1 MIVGDEGGVH
11 RFPPSGRLSGGRRPG
26 GDDGLGRPDTLR
38 CLAHLVLSV
47 CYSMARKGTT
57 MQHHSPLRYPG
68 GKASLANFL
77 AQTIEANALAGCS
90 YFEPFAGGAG
100 AALRLLQKRT
110 VAEVHLNDLD
120 PCITAFWKAVLD
132 EPERFA
138 HTISSVPLNIEEWKN
153 QQNIYK
159 QNTKSDP
166 FDLGFATFY
175 LNRCNRSG
183 VLKGAGPIGGYAQRG
198 KWKMD
203 VRFNREN
210 LIKRILKV
218 AELRDRIFI
227 YNFDALRF
235 LEGLSIRQT
244 ERECFVY
251 LDPPYYSKGN
261 RLYMNFYTEED
272 HRKLASYLK
281 QKKNL
286 KWITSYDNKEFISNL
301 YSDCNTHYLEFRYS
315 LYNKQNAREI
325 VITPSQVILPDYHLL
340 TPTNDKTE
348 SNNKLRKVI

>member
-1 MIVGDEGGVH
+1 M
-11 RFPPSGRLSGGRRPG
+11 
-26 GDDGLGRPDTLR
+26 
-38 CLAHLVLSV
+38 
-47 CYSMARKGTT
+47 
-57 MQHHSPLRYPG
+57 
-68 GKASLANFL
+68 ANFL
-77 AQTIEANALAGCS
+77 AQTIEANALVGCS

-100 AALRLLQKRT
+100 AALRLLQKKT

-138 HTISSVPLNIEEWKN
+138 QTISSVPLNIEEWKN

-159 QNTKSDP
+159 QNRESDP

-183 VLKGAGPIGGYAQRG
+183 VLKGAGPIGGYAQTG

-210 LIKRILKV
+210 LIKRVLKV

-235 LEGLSIRQT
+235 LEGFTARQT

-272 HRKLASYLK
+272 HRQLASYLK
-281 QKKNL
+281 QKKHL
-286 KWITSYDNKEFISNL
+286 KWITSYDNMEFISNL
-301 YSDCNTHYLEFRYS
+301 YSDYNTHYLEFNYS
-315 LYNKQNAREI
+315 LHNKQKAREI
-325 VITPSQVILPDYHLL
+325 LITPSQVTLPDYHLL
-340 TPTNDKTE
+340 TLTNGRPE
-348 SNNKLRKVI
+348 SNNKLRKVIS

>member
-1 MIVGDEGGVH
+1 
-11 RFPPSGRLSGGRRPG
+11 
-26 GDDGLGRPDTLR
+26 
-38 CLAHLVLSV
+38 
-47 CYSMARKGTT
+47 

-77 AQTIEANALAGCS
+77 AQTIEANSLVGCS

-100 AALRLLQKRT
+100 AALRLLQKKA

-120 PCITAFWKAVLD
+120 PCITAFWRAVLD

-138 HTISSVPLNIEEWKN
+138 QTINSVPLSIDEWKN

-159 QNTKSDP
+159 QGIDSEP
-166 FDLGFATFY
+166 FALGFATFY

-183 VLKGAGPIGGYAQRG
+183 ILKGAGPIGGYAQTG

-210 LIKRILKV
+210 LINRVLRV
-218 AELRDRIFI
+218 AELRDRIYV
-227 YNFDALRF
+227 YNLDALRF
-235 LEGLSIRQT
+235 LEDLSKGRN
-244 ERECFVY
+244 EREPFVY

-281 QKKNL
+281 QQKNL
-286 KWITSYDNKEFISNL
+286 KWVTSYDNVEFISDL
-301 YSDCNTHYLEFRYS
+301 YSDYTTHSLEFRYS
-315 LYNKQNAREI
+315 LHNNQKAHEI
-325 VITPSQVILPDYHLL
+325 LITPAHVILPNYHLL
-340 TPTNDKTE
+340 TTTNGNTE
-348 SNNKLRKVI
+348 SNNESRKVIL